1 MKQLYDL
8 INEKL
13 QINKNSKSQPKKYK
27 PQDVLNW
34 LGITDKCKRWEILY
48 DDVDKWLT
56 KDIKNDELELC
67 ADPETVN
74 EWCQH
79 ELDKT
84 HKVYTCNDEDIELKK
99 NSHIFCN
106 ITSYGTLYV
115 IDRDDILPSVTI
127 PYISSSPF
135 ASKVTS

>member
-48 DDVDKWLT
+48 DDVDEWLT
-56 KDIKNDELELC
+56 KEG
-67 ADPETVN
+67 VN
-74 EWCQH
+74 VE
-79 ELDKT
+79 
-84 HKVYTCNDEDIELKK
+84 I
-99 NSHIFCN
+99 
-106 ITSYGTLYV
+106 
-115 IDRDDILPSVTI
+115 
-127 PYISSSPF
+127 
-135 ASKVTS
+135 